1 MTPLRV
7 PLGGRV
13 TGMPWDEIDTVVFD
27 VGNVLLSFNPE
38 KTLEELFPEDAEK
51 RQIMLDTVFRSPC
64 WVMLDRGTLSQEEA
78 VKAMAGLHPELEN
91 DIRYVLENWIDLK
104 DVVQEGVDTLK
115 RCKAMGKRCIVLS
128 NYHDESFKHVQRKFD
143 FFRLMDGFVISAEV
157 HMVKPCA
164 EIYHYLLDHFH
175 LDGERTL
182 FIDDAP
188 ANIEAALHCGIQGIC
203 FNKSGKLHQFFGQ

>member
-7 PLGGRV
+7 PLDGRV
-13 TGMPWDEIDTVVFD
+13 TGMPWNEIDTVVFD

-128 NYHDESFKHVQRKFD
+128 NYHDEGFKHIQRKFD

-157 HMVKPCA
+157 HMVKPCT

-182 FIDDAP
+182 FIDDVP

>member
-7 PLGGRV
+7 PLDGRV

-38 KTLEELFPEDAEK
+38 KTLEELFPEDAET
-51 RQIMLDTVFRSPC
+51 RQIMLDTVVRSPC

-143 FFRLMDGFVISAEV
+143 FFRFGFFTVVILTYIAEKINRFV
-157 HMVKPCA
+157 NNCEKSQITVDIHTNNK
-164 EIYHYLLDHFH
+164 I
-175 LDGERTL
+175 L
-182 FIDDAP
+182 F
-188 ANIEAALHCGIQGIC
+188 
-203 FNKSGKLHQFFGQ
+203 F